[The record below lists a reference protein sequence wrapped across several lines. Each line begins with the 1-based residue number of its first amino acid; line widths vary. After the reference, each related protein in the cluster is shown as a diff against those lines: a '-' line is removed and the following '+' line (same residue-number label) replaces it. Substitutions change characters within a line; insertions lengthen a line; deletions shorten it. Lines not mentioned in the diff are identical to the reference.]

1 MTDDDLKARIDKLE
15 ITVMVYRSALRGTIE
30 YLTAK
35 DEPKLAEG
43 LRILIR
49 AIEKRFGTPLQ

>member
-30 YLTAK
+30 YLETIK
-35 DEPKLAEG
+35 EPNLAEG

>member
-1 MTDDDLKARIDKLE
+1 MTEDDLKARIDRLE

-30 YLTAK
+30 YLDTVA
-35 DEPKLAEG
+35 EPRVAEG